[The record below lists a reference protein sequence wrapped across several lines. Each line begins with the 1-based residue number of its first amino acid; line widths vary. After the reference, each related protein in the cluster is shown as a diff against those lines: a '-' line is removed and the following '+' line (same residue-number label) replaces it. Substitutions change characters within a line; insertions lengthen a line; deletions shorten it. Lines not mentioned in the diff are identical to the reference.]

1 MVSTGTTAGLA
12 NPFISVG
19 EDIAAFVTALLAMLA
34 PVLIPLVLA
43 VMLFGLWQL
52 WRFVRRPSVSRRP
65 SS

>member
-1 MVSTGTTAGLA
+1 
-12 NPFISVG
+12 
-19 EDIAAFVTALLAMLA
+19 MLA